1 MGWFIVRIPIGEK
14 MDDIIPVTKSDLPS
28 IDEYVGYLKQI
39 WKTRILT
46 NYGEFGKDFEEKL
59 AEYLDVR
66 YAITVGNATLGLQV
80 ALRALNIKSGSDIIT
95 TPFTFAA
102 TTNVILYE
110 GFKPV
115 FADIKKDTYCIDP
128 DNIERKIGRNTSAI
142 MPVHVYGNPCDVDRI
157 QQIADKN
164 HLKVIYDA
172 AHAFGVKYKG
182 KSLASY
188 GDISVLSFHAT
199 KLFQTIEG
207 GAVITNDKDI
217 ADKIK
222 LLRNHG
228 IRSEEDVEVPG
239 INAKLN
245 EFQAV
250 MGLCNLVTIE
260 ERIKEREKLYMRYKN
275 NLSSEDIEFQNIKA
289 DKYNYI
295 YMPVVFQSKV
305 IRDMV
310 YNGLAK
316 ENIKCRKYFYP
327 LTASY
332 SYFKMDMVKKYRL
345 LNAQDIS
352 DRVLCLPLYTDLGVK
367 NVDMISDKIKRI
379 IKS

>member
-1 MGWFIVRIPIGEK
+1 
-14 MDDIIPVTKSDLPS
+14 MDDIITVTKSDLPPF
-28 IDEYVGYLKQI
+28 DEYIFYLEQI

-46 NYGEFGKDFEEKL
+46 NYGELGKDFEEKL
-59 AEYLDVR
+59 AEYLGVK
-66 YAITVGNATLGLQV
+66 YAITVSNATLGLQI
-80 ALRALNIKSGSDIIT
+80 ALRALNIKRGSDIIT

-128 DNIERKIGRNTSAI
+128 DDIEKKIGPNTSAI
-142 MPVHVYGNPCDVDRI
+142 MPVHVYGSPCDVDKI
-157 QQIADKN
+157 QQIAYKY

-172 AHAFGVKYKG
+172 AHAFGVTYKG

-207 GAVITNDKDI
+207 GAVVTNDKDI

-228 IRSEEDVEVPG
+228 IRSEEDVELPG
-239 INAKLN
+239 TNAKLN
-245 EFQAV
+245 EFQAA
-250 MGLCNLVTIE
+250 MGLCNLETIE
-260 ERIKEREKLYMRYKN
+260 ERINERGKLYMRYKK
-275 NLSSEDIEFQNIKA
+275 NLSSKNIEFQNIKA

-295 YMPVVFQSKV
+295 YMPVLFSSKIV
-305 IRDMV
+305 RDTV
-310 YNGLAK
+310 YNKLAQ

-332 SYFKMDMVKKYRL
+332 SYFKSDMVKKYRL
-345 LNAQDIS
+345 VTAKDIS
-352 DRVLCLPLYTDLGVK
+352 DRVLCLPLYTDLGIEK
-367 NVDMISDKIKRI
+367 VDMISDKIKLI
-379 IKS
+379 INN